1 MGQQR
6 LIAKPQH
13 TAAMIR
19 INSSAGICLALLA
32 TYALVVCHAALAS
45 PSMQIRRSFS
55 SPLRTQTWEKLRRAQ
70 LAQEIFTTD
79 VDSENTQVCLRIRSV
94 LKRKI
99 YLDVFSNLDSYSNR
113 EHILVACALRC
124 SLCSMTI
131 NFSTLEF
138 LTI

>member
-94 LKRKI
+94 FKRSRKI

-113 EHILVACALRC
+113 DAHPRGLYTSLYILFDNHKLLNA
-124 SLCSMTI
+124 
-131 NFSTLEF
+131 
-138 LTI
+138 